1 MDTYV
6 KVGSDLQLAVRYIM
20 QSKKAFLQQSR
31 CVKELSKQNDLLQQK
46 VKELEMNNKELRALS
61 LLVKQNQT
69 LKERVLG
76 LTTTSSR
83 KKRERVLDDILKCDD
98 NTFSVSEDYTSQ
110 PNNNVTSSDI
120 NSTGDE
126 EDMRHCPESC
136 PKSPIKKKKISPNK
150 FETPS
155 KKKRKVNDNDVEGN
169 TTVQNINCD
178 SSPTTRRQLSFDTGS
193 PTGSGFQNNQPR
205 RSLRVKGKASHHK

>member
-20 QSKKAFLQQSR
+20 LSKKAFLQQSR
-31 CVKELSKQNDLLQQK
+31 CVKELNKQNDLLQQK

-98 NTFSVSEDYTSQ
+98 NTFSVSEDYTIQ

-126 EDMRHCPESC
+126 EDMRHCPQSC

-155 KKKRKVNDNDVEGN
+155 KKNPRSTIMMWKEIRLSKISIVTALPPREDNSHSTPAHQPVPVSK
-169 TTVQNINCD
+169 TINHAG
-178 SSPTTRRQLSFDTGS
+178 P
-193 PTGSGFQNNQPR
+193 SG
-205 RSLRVKGKASHHK
+205 

>member
-69 LKERVLG
+69 LKNRVLG

-126 EDMRHCPESC
+126 EGMGHCPE
-136 PKSPIKKKKISPNK
+136 SPIKKKIISPK
-150 FETPS
+150 EFETPS
-155 KKKRKVNDNDVEGN
+155 KKKTRSTILKWKGIRLSKISTV
-169 TTVQNINCD
+169 TTLPPRENN
-178 SSPTTRRQLSFDTGS
+178 SHSTPTH
-193 PTGSGFQNNQPR
+193 QPVPV
-205 RSLRVKGKASHHK
+205 SKTFNHAGPAG

>member
-98 NTFSVSEDYTSQ
+98 NTFSVSEDYTIQ

-126 EDMRHCPESC
+126 EDMKHCPESC

-155 KKKRKVNDNDVEGN
+155 KKKPKVNDNDVEGN

-193 PTGSGFQNNQPR
+193 PTGSGFQNNPPR
-205 RSLRVKGKASHHK
+205 RSLRVKEKTSHRK

>member
-20 QSKKAFLQQSR
+20 QSKKAFLLQSR
-31 CVKELSKQNDLLQQK
+31 CVKELNKQNDLLQQK

-69 LKERVLG
+69 LKNRVLG

-98 NTFSVSEDYTSQ
+98 NTFSVSEDYTIQ

-126 EDMRHCPESC
+126 EGMGHCPE
-136 PKSPIKKKKISPNK
+136 SPIKKKIISPK
-150 FETPS
+150 EFETPS
-155 KKKRKVNDNDVEGN
+155 KKKNKVNDTKVEGN

-178 SSPTTRRQLSFDTGS
+178 NSPATRKQLSFDTDS
-193 PTGSGFQNNQPR
+193 PTGSGFQNVQPR
-205 RSLRVKGKASHHK
+205 RSRRVKKTTSHHK

>member
-61 LLVKQNQT
+61 LLMKQNQT

-83 KKRERVLDDILKCDD
+83 KKRERVLDDILKCDA
-98 NTFSVSEDYTSQ
+98 VSEDYTIQ

-126 EDMRHCPESC
+126 EDMRHCPQSC
-136 PKSPIKKKKISPNK
+136 PKSPIKKKIISPK
-150 FETPS
+150 EFETPS
-155 KKKRKVNDNDVEGN
+155 KKKHKVNDTEVEGN

-178 SSPTTRRQLSFDTGS
+178 NSPATRKQLSFDTDS
-193 PTGSGFQNNQPR
+193 PTGSGFQNIQPR
-205 RSLRVKGKASHHK
+205 RSRRVKKTTSHHK

>member
-31 CVKELSKQNDLLQQK
+31 CVKELNKQNDLLQQK

-69 LKERVLG
+69 LKKRVLG

-98 NTFSVSEDYTSQ
+98 NTFS
-110 PNNNVTSSDI
+110 
-120 NSTGDE
+120 
-126 EDMRHCPESC
+126 
-136 PKSPIKKKKISPNK
+136 NK
-150 FETPS
+150 EYDLENIPS
-155 KKKRKVNDNDVEGN
+155 KE
-169 TTVQNINCD
+169 
-178 SSPTTRRQLSFDTGS
+178 S
-193 PTGSGFQNNQPR
+193 
-205 RSLRVKGKASHHK
+205 A